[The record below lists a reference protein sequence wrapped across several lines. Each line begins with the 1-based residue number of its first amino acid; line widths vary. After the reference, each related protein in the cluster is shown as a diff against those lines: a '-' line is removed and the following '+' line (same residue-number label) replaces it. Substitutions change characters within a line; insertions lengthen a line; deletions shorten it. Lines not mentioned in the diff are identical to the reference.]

1 MINKSVEVNKR
12 RGEGEFDGKLAAA
25 GSPSPCRLVQAA
37 ERRSTAGWWE
47 AVEPN
52 GEKLLT
58 HFSVHQHF
66 EAVSASGFLTSEELL
81 IAEVSS
87 VK

>member
-1 MINKSVEVNKR
+1 MRKGRLGGWVH
-12 RGEGEFDGKLAAA
+12 GELAAA
-25 GSPSPCRLVQAA
+25 GSPSPCRLAQAA

-52 GEKLLT
+52 GKRHNQFMSVRLSLLNPVQPPG
-58 HFSVHQHF
+58 FPF
-66 EAVSASGFLTSEELL
+66 EMKVSL

-87 VK
+87 VTSET